1 MDKTITQQLQN
12 WSKKLITLAQKIDDA
27 ERRLD
32 DACYDLELYNTLGAP
47 DISDIK
53 KEKEKLISIAMERY
67 ELVSEIRY
75 ISIEMDSL
83 QPRLLEEVIGAR
95 AIEIKEQWR
104 IS

>member
-1 MDKTITQQLQN
+1 MDKTIAQQLQN

-32 DACYDLELYNTLGAP
+32 DACYDLELYNTLGAQ
-47 DISDIK
+47 DISDIE

-83 QPRLLEEVIGAR
+83 RPRLLEEVIGAR
-95 AIEIKEQWR
+95 AIKIKEQWG